1 MMKCTGFLSLLVVLL
16 AWNGRVLAIET
27 AFDIWNKFGDGG
39 ALPNDPERL
48 NEKGILVLNPTNELQ
63 DKNEGTITQLRNLLD
78 NYVGKLLSDLPNT
91 RKKKRR
97 QALQESLHTLTGLSL
112 SISPLQN
119 TLSNIKN
126 QEEQLVPKLN
136 VQEEWKFWA
145 AAKVSRVQESTRG
158 LRTAEAVS
166 ITENLNNRY
175 GLRLRSCVGLFI
187 WNQIRFN
194 LDLESTLNGLQIS
207 TGQLID
213 ASEGCSSVKP
223 KTCRRD
229 VRRAID
235 GIQNAPQNLLNLRNE
250 GNQLEDIQRQS
261 NQCVEKTL
269 REYAEERVE
278 VERQLEDIIADYRE
292 SETPRK

>member
-1 MMKCTGFLSLLVVLL
+1 MKCSGFLILLVVQF
-16 AWNGRVLAIET
+16 AWNDSVLAIET

-48 NEKGILVLNPTNELQ
+48 NEKGISVLGPTNDLQ
-63 DKNEGTITQLRNLLD
+63 NKNEGTITQLRNLLD
-78 NYVGKLLSDLPNT
+78 NYVAKLLSDLPNT

-97 QALQESLHTLTGLSL
+97 QGLQESLQALTGLSL
-112 SISPLQN
+112 SISPLLKIL
-119 TLSNIKN
+119 TNIKAE
-126 QEEQLVPKLN
+126 EEQLVSKLN

-145 AAKVSRVQESTRG
+145 AAKVSKVQESTKG

-166 ITENLNNRY
+166 ITENFNSRY

-194 LDLESTLNGLQIS
+194 LDLESSLNGLQNP
-207 TGQLID
+207 TEHLID
-213 ASEGCSSVKP
+213 VTEGCSSVKS
-223 KTCRRD
+223 KKCRRN

-235 GIQNAPQNLLNLRNE
+235 SIQNAPQNFLNLRTK

-261 NQCVEKTL
+261 NQCVDKTVK
-269 REYAEERVE
+269 EYTEERVE
-278 VERQLEDIIADYRE
+278 VERQLEDIIEDYRE
-292 SETPRK
+292 SETFTK

>member
-1 MMKCTGFLSLLVVLL
+1 MKCTGFLILLVVLF
-16 AWNGRVLAIET
+16 AWDGRVRAIET
-27 AFDIWNKFGDGG
+27 ASDIWNKFGDGG

-48 NEKGILVLNPTNELQ
+48 NEKGISVLGTTNELQ
-63 DKNEGTITQLRNLLD
+63 SRNEGRITQLRNLID
-78 NYVGKLLSDLPNT
+78 NYVGKLLSDLPHT

-97 QALQESLHTLTGLSL
+97 QALQESLQALTGLSL
-112 SISPLQN
+112 AISPL
-119 TLSNIKN
+119 LKILANIKN
-126 QEEQLVPKLN
+126 QEEQLVSKLN
-136 VQEEWKFWA
+136 VQDEWKFWA
-145 AAKVSRVQESTRG
+145 AAKVSRVQDSTAG
-158 LRTAEAVS
+158 IRTAEAVS
-166 ITENLNNRY
+166 ITENFNNRY

-194 LDLESTLNGLQIS
+194 LDLESSLNGLQNP

-213 ASEGCSSVKP
+213 ATEGCSSVKA

-235 GIQNAPQNLLNLRNE
+235 GVQNAPQNLLSLRNK

-261 NQCVEKTL
+261 NQCVDKTL
-269 REYAEERVE
+269 REYTEERVE

-292 SETPRK
+292 SETPTK

>member
-1 MMKCTGFLSLLVVLL
+1 MKFSGFLILLVVQF
-16 AWNGRVLAIET
+16 AWNDSVLAIET

-48 NEKGILVLNPTNELQ
+48 NEKGISVLSPTNDLQ
-63 DKNEGTITQLRNLLD
+63 NKNEGTITQLRNLLD
-78 NYVGKLLSDLPNT
+78 NYVAKLLSDLPNT

-97 QALQESLHTLTGLSL
+97 QGLQESLQALTGLGL
-112 SISPLQN
+112 SISPLLKFL
-119 TLSNIKN
+119 TNIKAE
-126 QEEQLVPKLN
+126 EEQLVSKLN

-145 AAKVSRVQESTRG
+145 AAKVSKVQESTKG

-166 ITENLNNRY
+166 ITENFNSRY

-194 LDLESTLNGLQIS
+194 LDLESSLNGLQNP
-207 TGQLID
+207 TEHLID
-213 ASEGCSSVKP
+213 VTEGCSSVKS
-223 KTCRRD
+223 KKCRRN

-235 GIQNAPQNLLNLRNE
+235 GIQNAPQNLLNLRTK

-261 NQCVEKTL
+261 NQCVDKTVK
-269 REYAEERVE
+269 EYTEERVE
-278 VERQLEDIIADYRE
+278 VERQLDDIIEDYLE
-292 SETPRK
+292 SETFTK

>member
-1 MMKCTGFLSLLVVLL
+1 MKCTGFLILLVVLF
-16 AWNGRVLAIET
+16 AWNGRVRAIET

-48 NEKGILVLNPTNELQ
+48 NEKGISVLGTTNKLQ
-63 DKNEGTITQLRNLLD
+63 SRNEGTITQLKNLID

-97 QALQESLHTLTGLSL
+97 QALQESLQALTGLSL
-112 SISPLQN
+112 AISPL
-119 TLSNIKN
+119 LKILANIKN
-126 QEEQLVPKLN
+126 QEEQLVSKLN
-136 VQEEWKFWA
+136 VQNEWKFWA
-145 AAKVSRVQESTRG
+145 AAKVSRVQDSTKG

-166 ITENLNNRY
+166 ITENFNNRY
-175 GLRLRSCVGLFI
+175 GLRLRSCVGQFI

-194 LDLESTLNGLQIS
+194 LDLESSLNGLQNP

-213 ASEGCSSVKP
+213 ATEGCSSVKA

-229 VRRAID
+229 VRRVID
-235 GIQNAPQNLLNLRNE
+235 GLQNAPQNLLSLRNK

-261 NQCVEKTL
+261 NQCVDKTL
-269 REYAEERVE
+269 REYTEERVE

-292 SETPRK
+292 SETPNK

>member
-1 MMKCTGFLSLLVVLL
+1 MKCTGFLILLVVLF
-16 AWNGRVLAIET
+16 AWNGRVRAIET

-48 NEKGILVLNPTNELQ
+48 NEKGISVLGTTNQLQ
-63 DKNEGTITQLRNLLD
+63 DRNEGTITQLKNLID

-97 QALQESLHTLTGLSL
+97 QALQESLQALTGLSL
-112 SISPLQN
+112 AISPL
-119 TLSNIKN
+119 LKILANIKN
-126 QEEQLVPKLN
+126 QEEQLVSKLN
-136 VQEEWKFWA
+136 VQNEWKFWA
-145 AAKVSRVQESTRG
+145 AAKVSRVQDSTKG

-166 ITENLNNRY
+166 ITENFNNRY

-194 LDLESTLNGLQIS
+194 LDLESSLNGLQNP

-213 ASEGCSSVKP
+213 ATEGCSSVKA

-229 VRRAID
+229 VRRVID
-235 GIQNAPQNLLNLRNE
+235 GLQNAPQNLLSLRNK

-261 NQCVEKTL
+261 NQCVDKTL
-269 REYAEERVE
+269 KEYTEERVE

-292 SETPRK
+292 SETPNK